1 MRRKR
6 LKMGMAGSFKRDM
19 NGLPK
24 RLAKSVM
31 KGTDSLLECQ
41 GPLKAQ
47 VDSALLLRVCHL
59 VFALLVEV
67 ALVSSRQ
74 PARPSVA
81 TRVS

>member
-1 MRRKR
+1 
-6 LKMGMAGSFKRDM
+6 MAGRFKSDM

-24 RLAKSVM
+24 QLSKRVLHGL

-47 VDSALLLRVCHL
+47 IDSALLLRVCHL

-67 ALVSSRQ
+67 ALVSSKQ
-74 PARPSVA
+74 PARPSIA